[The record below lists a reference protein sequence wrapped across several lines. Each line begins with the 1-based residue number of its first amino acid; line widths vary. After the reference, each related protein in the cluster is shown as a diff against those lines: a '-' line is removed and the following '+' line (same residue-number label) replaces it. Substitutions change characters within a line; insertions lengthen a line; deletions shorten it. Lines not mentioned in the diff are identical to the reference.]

1 MPALMP
7 DIEPVA
13 CPSVLL
19 IDDEP
24 IGLCLTA
31 AALRARGFVVTEV
44 TDAAQA
50 LNLLQHWVPDLIV
63 LDAVMPEVDGFVLC
77 AEIRR
82 LRGFELTPVMML
94 TGLEDDASIERA
106 YAAGA
111 SDFYV
116 KSRNW
121 SLIAGRLRH
130 LLQMAEVSRALLR
143 SRAKLARAQDLARM
157 GSFEWRLDRR
167 RLTLEPEALRVLG
180 RAARRDFGL
189 RKALRMAPPA
199 ERAGLL
205 ALLREVVRHSTVLD
219 TDVAIQLADGR
230 RRVIHLEAE
239 PEFDEQGRLC
249 AYTGILQDV
258 TDRRLIEDRIK
269 HLANFDSLTGL
280 PNRRQLLWRAERAL
294 EHARRMGHAFALLLI
309 DLDRFKIINDTL
321 GHVAGDELLVEVG
334 RRLRQ
339 SLRHGDLLADASL
352 DALLLRSHRALETIG
367 RLGGDEFIALL
378 PEITG
383 SSQAE
388 QVAQRM
394 LQVLR
399 QPFFID
405 GAECVVTASI
415 GVAIFP
421 DHGKEVVDLLRSA
434 DVAMYAAKGCGRNHT
449 RTYQPQM
456 SSQGRQRLALETAL
470 HRAVERHELVLH
482 YQPKVDV
489 RTREV
494 VGVEALMRWR
504 HNGHLK
510 QPAEFIPLAEETGL
524 ILPLSAWAL
533 DEAAR
538 QIRQWRDSTG
548 LDLKVAVNLPS
559 SCFERG
565 DVLSQIQAAA
575 DTHGVPVGAIC
586 LEITETSLMRSL
598 ETVMPVLRRLRQSGV
613 SLSIDDFGTGYSSL
627 SYLSQ
632 LPIGELKI
640 DRSFVSVLDTPGDTA
655 AVVTAIVALAKALKL
670 SLVAEGVESKA
681 QCDLLA
687 ALGCSTM
694 QGFLF
699 AHPMPAAEMDAWVHR
714 YQRRDDTSRAADAA

>member
-1 MPALMP
+1 MPALIP
-7 DIEPVA
+7 DVELPA
-13 CPSVLL
+13 RPSVLL
-19 IDDEP
+19 VDDEP
-24 IGLCLTA
+24 VSLCLTA
-31 AALRARGFVVTEV
+31 AALRARGFEVVEV
-44 TDAAQA
+44 ADAAQA
-50 LNLLQHWVPDLIV
+50 LSLLRHWVPDLIV
-63 LDAVMPEVDGFVLC
+63 LDALMPEIDGFVLC

-94 TGLEDDASIERA
+94 TCLEDQLSIDRA

-157 GSFEWRLDRR
+157 GSFEWRFDRQC
-167 RLTLEPEALRVLG
+167 LTLEPEALRVLG
-180 RAARRDFGL
+180 RSARRRFGL
-189 RKALRMAPPA
+189 RQSLRMVQTA
-199 ERAGLL
+199 ERVGLL

-219 TDVAIQLADGR
+219 TDVAIRLGDGR
-230 RRVIHLEAE
+230 RRVIHIEAE

-269 HLANFDSLTGL
+269 HLANYDSLTGL

-294 EHARRMGHAFALLLI
+294 EHARRMGHPFALLLI
-309 DLDRFKIINDTL
+309 DLDRFKVINDTL

-334 RRLRQ
+334 RRLRL
-339 SLRHGDLLADASL
+339 SLRQGDMLADTSL
-352 DALLLRSHRALETIG
+352 DALVLRSHRALETIG

-378 PEITG
+378 PEITD

-388 QVAQRM
+388 QVAQRI

-399 QPFFID
+399 QPIVID

-415 GVAIFP
+415 GVATYP
-421 DHGKEVVDLLRSA
+421 EHGKEVVDLLRSA

-449 RTYQPQM
+449 RTYQPAM
-456 SSQGRQRLALETAL
+456 ASQGRERLALETAL

-489 RTREV
+489 QSRQV

-504 HNGHLK
+504 HNDQLK
-510 QPAEFIPLAEETGL
+510 QPAEFIGLAEETGL

-565 DVLSQIQAAA
+565 DVLAQIQAAA
-575 DTHGVPVGAIC
+575 TVHGVPVEAIG

-598 ETVMPVLRRLRQSGV
+598 DTVMPMLRRLQQSGV
-613 SLSIDDFGTGYSSL
+613 NLSIDDFGTGYSSL

-640 DRSFVSVLDTPGDTA
+640 DRSFVSVLGTTGDTA
-655 AVVTAIVALAKALKL
+655 AVVTAIVALAKALNL

-699 AHPMPAAEMDAWVHR
+699 AQPMPAAEMDAWVQR
-714 YQRRDDTSRAADAA
+714 YQQTAPP